1 MDQPDHTYERQLS
14 TMTSSKAAIPL
25 SADSVEKL

>member
-1 MDQPDHTYERQLS
+1 MPSERQLPTVS
-14 TMTSSKAAIPL
+14 ISKAVIPL